1 MEISIRG
8 NMIIWTLIDIN
19 GKIKSVFF
27 EYSIK
32 EDISEYINRWFFVTI
47 TNNSD
52 NAKIYINGKLESHID
67 IRDIREVIANDEII
81 FKLDGNIDRTQFIWM
96 KYFSIFNTELSQSN
110 IEEIYKI
117 QSYSE
122 YLKDFGEIL

>member
-1 MEISIRG
+1 
-8 NMIIWTLIDIN
+8 MIIWTLIDIN

-52 NAKIYINGKLESHID
+52 NAK
-67 IRDIREVIANDEII
+67 
-81 FKLDGNIDRTQFIWM
+81 FILM
-96 KYFSIFNTELSQSN
+96 VS
-110 IEEIYKI
+110 
-117 QSYSE
+117 
-122 YLKDFGEIL
+122 